1 MRRRRLV
8 LILAALGLGLGNAWF
23 LWDLSARVAAL
34 EARAPAKV
42 SDPERVA
49 DAEPESRLQRWVASA
64 RGGDAQAGGVTADA
78 APSSGPLDLTD
89 PAVRDQIGDVI
100 EAKEAEREDQRHQ
113 RFVDMLTSNVRTF
126 AVDEGLDA
134 KTMEAVL
141 ARVLATDDA
150 MMSLR
155 DDMRDGT
162 LDPAAAHTQMESVRE
177 ASDKAID
184 DLLGPEK
191 GEALREAIFPA
202 GRMGPGH
209 GPPPL

>member
-1 MRRRRLV
+1 MRRRRLA

-23 LWDLSARVAAL
+23 VWDLSARVAAL
-34 EARAPAKV
+34 EARAPAKA
-42 SDPERVA
+42 SDPERVV
-49 DAEPESRLQRWVASA
+49 DGKPESRLQRWVASA
-64 RGGDAQAGGVTADA
+64 RGGDADVRGATADA
-78 APSSGPLDLTD
+78 PSTGPLDLTD

-126 AVDEGLDA
+126 AADEGLDA

-162 LDPAAAHTQMESVRE
+162 LDPAAAHTQMASVRE

-184 DLLGPEK
+184 ELI
-191 GEALREAIFPA
+191 GEERGDALREAIFPG
-202 GRMGPGH
+202 GRMGPPH
-209 GPPPL
+209 GPPPF